1 MSEYDRFSIRIC
13 MILERLFLG
22 ETLSINELANEFNV
36 SKKTISRDFN
46 ERLANLLRIE
56 IEMVK
61 KGQYKLSENSMSLL
75 RNNRYR
81 GILEFS
87 KVIDIDKLFPKQV
100 FDSKFISV
108 LFSNKN
114 HSSCIIHIDSFDEQP
129 NMYGPFLTII
139 QATINKT
146 LITIK
151 TNNEVFDH
159 FAPYKLIKFKSHW
172 YLVGIYEKKF
182 HVITYDVIKEVL
194 VISVLFDVDVY
205 KLQKIEE
212 ENFIQSFPHFNYT
225 IGGISSRK
233 KII

>member
-1 MSEYDRFSIRIC
+1 M
-13 MILERLFLG
+13 
-22 ETLSINELANEFNV
+22 ANEFNV

-100 FDSKFISV
+100 FDYKFISA
-108 LFSNKN
+108 LLSNKN
-114 HSSCIIHIDSFDEQP
+114 HSPCIVYVDSLKEQP
-129 NMYGPFLTII
+129 NVYGPFLTII

-159 FAPYKLIKFKSHW
+159 FKPYKLIKFKSHW

-182 HVITYDVIKEVL
+182 HVINYNVIKEVL
-194 VISVLFDVDVY
+194 VIGVLFDVDVY

-212 ENFIQSFPHFNYT
+212 ESFIQSLPHFGYVMRVFQEEKN
-225 IGGISSRK
+225 
-233 KII
+233 

>member
-100 FDSKFISV
+100 FDYKFISA
-108 LFSNKN
+108 LLSNKN
-114 HSSCIIHIDSFDEQP
+114 LS
-129 NMYGPFLTII
+129 LI
-139 QATINKT
+139 QI
-146 LITIK
+146 
-151 TNNEVFDH
+151 
-159 FAPYKLIKFKSHW
+159 
-172 YLVGIYEKKF
+172 
-182 HVITYDVIKEVL
+182 
-194 VISVLFDVDVY
+194 
-205 KLQKIEE
+205 
-212 ENFIQSFPHFNYT
+212 
-225 IGGISSRK
+225 
-233 KII
+233 

>member
-46 ERLANLLRIE
+46 ELLANLLRIE

-100 FDSKFISV
+100 FDYKFISA
-108 LFSNKN
+108 LLSNKN
-114 HSSCIIHIDSFDEQP
+114 HSPCIVYVDSLKEQP
-129 NMYGPFLTII
+129 NVYGPFLTII

-182 HVITYDVIKEVL
+182 HVINYDVIKEVL
-194 VISVLFDVDVY
+194 VIGVLFDVDVY

-212 ENFIQSFPHFNYT
+212 ESFIQSLPHFGYVMRVFQEEKN
-225 IGGISSRK
+225 
-233 KII
+233 